1 MCSICYLGMDV
12 NIIRLTP
19 SCSHETSRDGL
30 KITNLEPLSVFH
42 VNLIELEKILKLNC
56 LINTNLHHCAKK
68 DIKKPLKQKM

>member
-19 SCSHETSRDGL
+19 SYSHETSRDGL
-30 KITNLEPLSVFH
+30 KIINLELLSVFH
-42 VNLIELEKILKLNC
+42 VNLIELEKNIKINC

-68 DIKKPLKQKM
+68 DISKPLKQKM